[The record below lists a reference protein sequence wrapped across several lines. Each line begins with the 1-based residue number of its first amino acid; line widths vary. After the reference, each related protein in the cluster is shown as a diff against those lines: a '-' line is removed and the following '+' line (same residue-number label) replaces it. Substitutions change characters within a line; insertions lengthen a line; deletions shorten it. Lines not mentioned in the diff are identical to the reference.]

1 MDAMQV
7 VLMPEIRLAQES
19 GASAE
24 IMRSLRAYHAAMVD
38 ARTVDLDELLDP
50 DFALVHI
57 TGYVQPKD
65 EWFDVLR
72 SKQFEYHRIEIDVTT
87 VSVSINGDAAELT
100 GRGIFNATIN
110 GARNP
115 WRLQFSIR
123 FARRGARWTI
133 THARYTTF

>member
-7 VLMPEIRLAQES
+7 VLMPEIRLAQER

-24 IMRSLRAYHAAMVD
+24 IMRHLRAYHAAMVD
-38 ARTVDLDELLDP
+38 ARTAELNGFLDP

-72 SKQFEYHRIEIDVTT
+72 SRQFDYHRIEIDEKT
-87 VSVSINGDAAELT
+87 VSVSISGDAAELT
-100 GRGIFNATIN
+100 GRGVFNATIN

-115 WRLQFSIR
+115 WRLQFSMR
-123 FARRGARWTI
+123 FAKRGARWAI

>member
-7 VLMPEIRLAQES
+7 VLMAEVRLAQER

-24 IMRSLRAYHAAMVD
+24 IMRHLRAYHAAMVD
-38 ARTVDLDELLDP
+38 ARTVELDRLLDP

-72 SKQFEYHRIEIDVTT
+72 SRQFDYHRIEIDEKT
-87 VSVSINGDAAELT
+87 VSVSISGDAAELT
-100 GRGIFNATIN
+100 GRGVFNATIN

-115 WRLQFSIR
+115 WKLQFSMR
-123 FARRGARWTI
+123 FARRGAKWVI

>member
-7 VLMPEIRLAQES
+7 VLMAEVRLAQER

-24 IMRSLRAYHAAMVD
+24 IMRHVRAYHAAMVD
-38 ARTVDLDELLDP
+38 ARTVELDRLLDP

-72 SKQFEYHRIEIDVTT
+72 SRQFDYHRIEIDEKT
-87 VSVSINGDAAELT
+87 VSVSISGDAAELT
-100 GRGIFNATIN
+100 GRGVFNATIN

-115 WRLQFSIR
+115 WKLQFSMR
-123 FARRGARWTI
+123 FARRDAKWVI

>member
-1 MDAMQV
+1 M
-7 VLMPEIRLAQES
+7 
-19 GASAE
+19 
-24 IMRSLRAYHAAMVD
+24 
-38 ARTVDLDELLDP
+38 DLDELLDP
-50 DFALVHI
+50 EFALVHI
-57 TGYVQPKD
+57 TGHVQPKD

-72 SKQFEYHRIEIDVTT
+72 SRQFDYHRIDIDENTI
-87 VSVSINGDAAELT
+87 SVRINGDAAELT

-123 FARRGARWTI
+123 FARREATWAI